1 MSILKSAKRTWIGLG
16 LILLGVLVITAGV
29 LVYLYAT
36 GGLRSNRVHTA
47 EEFGIQTLTSP
58 LDQDGDGVDDYTDI
72 LLGAREYIATQPV
85 YKSVY
90 YKNGGYPTDHY
101 GVCTDV
107 IWNAFMA
114 AGYTLKDLIDED
126 IEANTDA
133 YPEITEPDPDID
145 FRRVKNLKIF
155 FDRNATSLTTDLDE
169 LSAWQPGDIV
179 VFTSHIAIVSD
190 KRNAKGYP
198 FIIHHGPGGAR
209 EKNEIENYAI
219 VGHYRWDGVKEEE

>member
-1 MSILKSAKRTWIGLG
+1 MWIFKSKKGRLLLVGILA
-16 LILLGVLVITAGV
+16 VLAAAGV
-29 LVYLYAT
+29 LVWLYAT
-36 GGLRSNRVHTA
+36 GQLRSNRIHSA
-47 EEFGIQTLTSP
+47 EEFGITVITST

-72 LLGAREYIATQPV
+72 LLGARDYIATKPV

-90 YKNGGYPTDHY
+90 YENGGYPTDQY

-114 AGYTLKDLIDED
+114 AGYTLKDLVDAD
-126 IEANTDA
+126 IAANPSA
-133 YPEITEPDPDID
+133 YPQISEPDPDID
-145 FRRVKNLKIF
+145 FRRVKNLKTF
-155 FDRNATSLTTDLDE
+155 FDRNATSLTTDLTD
-169 LSAWQPGDIV
+169 LAAWQPGDIV

-190 KRNAKGYP
+190 RRNGKGYP

-209 EKNEIENYAI
+209 EKNEIENYTI